1 MRLNLLKA
9 IKNTHGN
16 PISRSL
22 HLVGLYLY
30 IIGFNLIV
38 DYYFDS
44 ESLNISSPIYGIIL
58 LPIAVGLFLV
68 GHKQKETSG
77 Q

>member
-38 DYYFDS
+38 DYTCLSFLMQFD
-44 ESLNISSPIYGIIL
+44 NYKAL
-58 LPIAVGLFLV
+58 LKA
-68 GHKQKETSG
+68 TNS
-77 Q
+77 